1 MFKSLNLFFSFV
13 LVATVIALNG
23 CSKTDQ
29 PTTSSTTDNN
39 AVAVTEFDTTFPD
52 QYAESVANPIVPT
65 MDDRHFD
72 RYIRFLAKYL
82 ELTPA
87 QIEQVK
93 GFYKDYH
100 DALKAIREKIKNK
113 EYTDR
118 KEVIADI
125 KKAVNTFKENFL
137 GILTAEQK
145 AKLARLRHHGMGGGI
160 VATTEL
166 FDEMSL
172 NIEYNDAA
180 LETYENE
187 ITNDANT
194 SLVMDNH
201 GPRGFLGF
209 LIRALK
215 LTDEQI
221 PVIKGYLDAYNSSL
235 REIFTTLQKA
245 RADLRAALKAAT
257 TPEERKAAFAAY
269 QEAVKAART
278 AIKAA
283 HDTMMTSI
291 YGKLTADQQV
301 IFKKIFRGFKG

>member
-1 MFKSLNLFFSFV
+1 MLKSLNLFFSFV

-29 PTTSSTTDNN
+29 PTTSATDNN
-39 AVAVTEFDTTFPD
+39 SAAVTEFDTTFPD

-65 MDDRHFD
+65 MDDRNFD
-72 RYIRFLAKYL
+72 RYIRFLARYL
-82 ELTPA
+82 QLTPA

-100 DALKAIREKIKNK
+100 DALIAIRAKIKNK

-125 KKAVNTFKENFL
+125 KKAVNTFKESFL

-172 NIEYNDAA
+172 NIEHSDVT

-221 PVIKGYLDAYNSSL
+221 PDIKGYIKAYNTSMN
-235 REIFTTLQKA
+235 EIFKTLQQA
-245 RADLRAALKAAT
+245 RAELRAALKIAT
-257 TPEERKAAFAAY
+257 TPEARKAAFVAY
-269 QEAVKAART
+269 QEDVKAART
-278 AIKAA
+278 AIKTA

-291 YGKLTADQQV
+291 YGKLTTDQQV